1 MGQVAKNGRR
11 SGRGTA
17 RWFVFL
23 PGGKAHCQHRRRR
36 LLELDN
42 RYRPKLFADL
52 PEALANSVE
61 IARRCNLEITLGK
74 NFLPDFPIP
83 DGMTIDHLCHNRSC
97 VNPDHMEIVTPGE
110 NVLRGFG
117 VSAKAARKTHCPAGH
132 AYAGGNLYIY
142 PVTNH
147 RGCRACGRA
156 SARRYYKAK
165 ALGGRNGE

>member
-1 MGQVAKNGRR
+1 MGDVRAEVPLGGSFSSLEERLIANTDVADCWNWTTGTDQNGY
-11 SGRGTA
+11 GRVSIDGA
-17 RWFVFL
+17 RVQ
-23 PGGKAHCQHRRRR
+23 AHRAIWE
-36 LLELDN
+36 LLV
-42 RYRPKLFADL
+42 
-52 PEALANSVE
+52 S
-61 IARRCNLEITLGK
+61 
-74 NFLPDFPIP
+74 PIP
-83 DGMTIDHLCHNRSC
+83 DGMTIDHLCRNRSC